1 MLFVV
6 GSGSFSEE
14 VILSREL
21 NEVTWR
27 EECADAGAASAKGL
41 RQEHLG
47 V

>member
-1 MLFVV
+1 MV

-27 EECADAGAASAKGL
+27 EECADAGAANAKGL